1 MNVHLIGDHPHVII
15 IAPTSHRLGAKVRIA
30 PSELAGE
37 TFLTR
42 ETRLRHARTDGA
54 IVRDCQAFAPRSALP

>member
-15 IAPTSHRLGAKVRIA
+15 APTSHRLARKSRIA

-42 ETRLRHARTDGA
+42 EPESGTRGLMEQLLRP
-54 IVRDCQAFAPRSALP
+54 QASGPRSGLP